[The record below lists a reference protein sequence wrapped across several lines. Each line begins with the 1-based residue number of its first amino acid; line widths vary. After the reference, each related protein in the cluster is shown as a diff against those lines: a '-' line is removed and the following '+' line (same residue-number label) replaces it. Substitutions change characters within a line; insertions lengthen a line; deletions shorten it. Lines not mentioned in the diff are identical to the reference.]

1 MTKSQRKTFLLLGA
15 FSLLILA
22 LYILPNLHGA
32 VNSEMLSVFQ
42 PDEYAQYPYLL
53 HMLTNNGE
61 TFLQSVH
68 TFLIYGHYYYGYPFY
83 FLSGLVLLMLK
94 AVLGSGWASATTTI
108 VMVLRETINV
118 LPMLLAILLLVW
130 MQTRFKSA
138 WRSLLL
144 FVFLES
150 LAAVVAN
157 NQWWHPD
164 SLLVLFSILTLFF
177 LQRDDLR
184 FGSNFYLSAVTCGLS
199 ITSKTLGVLFFS
211 TYLVYLIYGL
221 ITKKLSIG
229 KAFGKAGI
237 FLLVMAAA
245 VVISMPQLLMP
256 MERAEIID
264 VFKGNL
270 AENSKGFWI
279 ISGGLAQN
287 WSTFTG
293 FISTYYS
300 GWWIFLPALGF
311 LIAGIFQR
319 RTRLLALITATWLAT
334 YCAYFLFIAVTL
346 RPHYFLPVFLPFL
359 ATMAFFWPQE
369 DLPTGQPMKL
379 KTAPARFWV
388 NTASIVLLAGVSIAN
403 GFAAKDA
410 IIQTTHEE
418 ANSPSIQFFNQVDV
432 AYLSKLPADKN
443 FTLYRDWRA
452 YVAPRSNWN
461 VVMNWD
467 LADYSK
473 MGELRPAVI
482 FLESENIKYF
492 SDAAKLDIALDE
504 TGMKLKYRFYTDA
517 KNNAIDGYVLLA
529 ESSFGKAFARQDIYE
544 TYLKP

>member
-1 MTKSQRKTFLLLGA
+1 MTKNQRKTFLLLGA

-61 TFLQSVH
+61 TLLQSIH

-83 FLSGLVLLMLK
+83 FLSGLVLLVLK
-94 AVLGSGWASATTTI
+94 VVLGTGWASATTVI

-118 LPMLLAILLLVW
+118 LPMLLAILVLVW
-130 MQTRFKSA
+130 MQTRFKST
-138 WRSLLL
+138 WKSLLI
-144 FVFLES
+144 FIFLES

-164 SLLVLFSILTLFF
+164 SLLVLFSVLTLFF

-184 FGSNFYLSAVTCGLS
+184 FGSNFYLSAIACGLS

-211 TYLVYLIYGL
+211 TYLVYLVYGL

-237 FLLVMAAA
+237 FLLLMAAT

-256 MERAEIID
+256 MERAEIIA

-287 WSTFTG
+287 WRTFTEY
-293 FISTYYS
+293 ISTYYS

-311 LIAGIFQR
+311 LIAGILQQK
-319 RTRLLALITATWLAT
+319 TRLLALITATWLAT

-346 RPHYFLPVFLPFL
+346 RPHYFLPVFLPLF
-359 ATMAFFWPQE
+359 ASVAFFWPQE
-369 DLPTGQPMKL
+369 DVPTNQPFKL

-388 NTASIVLLAGVSIAN
+388 NTAGVVLLAGASIGN
-403 GFAAKDA
+403 GFAAKEA

-418 ANSPSIQFFNQVDV
+418 ANSPSIQFFNQVDA

-504 TGMKLKYRFYTDA
+504 TGMQLKYRFYSDA
-517 KNNAIDGYVLLA
+517 KNNAINGYVLLA
-529 ESSFGKAFARQDIYE
+529 ESNFGKAFARQDIYE